1 MSTPRHALPS
11 TPRTPPK
18 RQRSEFSE
26 ELPSTWEATCEWVL
40 TKRVSLW
47 DMLLEPILLQVSLT
61 PHPYPPKAYTILLI
75 LFGLI
80 IYNVASQLNCLC
92 AIHRS
97 RGTTMANFLESA
109 EKLCYH

>member
-47 DMLLEPILLQVSLT
+47 DMLLEPILLQVLPNRSWAYIFPFSSL
-61 PHPYPPKAYTILLI
+61 PI
-75 LFGLI
+75 
-80 IYNVASQLNCLC
+80 
-92 AIHRS
+92 
-97 RGTTMANFLESA
+97 
-109 EKLCYH
+109 